1 MYSADSWLLNVF
13 LKTDKF
19 FQELET
25 TPESV
30 LIICRWKHYDWP
42 LWMSIKSKDEFYWSI
57 FWPKSEYNLRKHAL
71 CSSRAGSISRS
82 AFGNWFLIFFLWRG
96 NIRFFSLGGKN
107 TEILFAPICFVFFT
121 VVSNMIALFAP
132 TVVLYCWSLNYIFVF

>member
-1 MYSADSWLLNVF
+1 MSFKQYFYF
-13 LKTDKF
+13 LCWSVCSQLWSDVLVKTDKF
-19 FQELET
+19 FQQLET

-71 CSSRAGSISRS
+71 CSSRAGSISLLTCQFKTRLNMYITCYNIFEIYS
-82 AFGNWFLIFFLWRG
+82 YNTVFL
-96 NIRFFSLGGKN
+96 NIVINLLIR
-107 TEILFAPICFVFFT
+107 
-121 VVSNMIALFAP
+121 
-132 TVVLYCWSLNYIFVF
+132 